1 MERGRASKIEAV
13 SLKDLDRINREA
25 KDFGISL
32 MVIGGYAVR
41 AYTES
46 RSWRFTK
53 DIDFVTTKRDL
64 AALRGVFELLKY
76 GFDQT
81 EFGVKGSK
89 KINHESIDLH
99 ISVDKV
105 IDWSTNLEYRLPK
118 DFFSNAKEISIKP
131 YFEENTSVKTSVMV
145 APIDDV
151 LVMKLMTERSR
162 DHFDAM
168 ALILDS
174 FGKINVKRFWANA
187 KYSDLEEHINKR
199 LNSLLA
205 DLKKG
210 LAKKMWKEFTG
221 RVLIREQEVMLK
233 KRINN
238 LLE

>member
-1 MERGRASKIEAV
+1 
-13 SLKDLDRINREA
+13 
-25 KDFGISL
+25 
-32 MVIGGYAVR
+32 
-41 AYTES
+41 
-46 RSWRFTK
+46 
-53 DIDFVTTKRDL
+53 
-64 AALRGVFELLKY
+64 
-76 GFDQT
+76 
-81 EFGVKGSK
+81 
-89 KINHESIDLH
+89 
-99 ISVDKV
+99 
-105 IDWSTNLEYRLPK
+105 
-118 DFFSNAKEISIKP
+118 
-131 YFEENTSVKTSVMV
+131 MV